1 MDRQKMDGRLS
12 WVEQRDQLGFGCYS
26 ASCFSPGPVQGKNAG
41 GKGAE
46 VWATQPQALSP
57 RVPRGPGQRPAG
69 LASSPGTCV
78 KALLH
83 SRSFGSSEGQP
94 ALGRG
99 KGGASPK
106 VSEKAGHPDPH
117 SCPLRALSGSGA
129 HFSE

>member
-12 WVEQRDQLGFGCYS
+12 WVEQRDHLGFGCYS
-26 ASCFSPGPVQGKNAG
+26 ASCFSRGTVQGKNSG

-46 VWATQPQALSP
+46 VWATQPLALSP
-57 RVPRGPGQRPAG
+57 RVPRSLGQTPAG

-78 KALLH
+78 RALLH
-83 SRSFGSSEGQP
+83 SRFIGSAEGQP

-117 SCPLRALSGSGA
+117 LCPLCALSELPGDA
-129 HFSE
+129 T